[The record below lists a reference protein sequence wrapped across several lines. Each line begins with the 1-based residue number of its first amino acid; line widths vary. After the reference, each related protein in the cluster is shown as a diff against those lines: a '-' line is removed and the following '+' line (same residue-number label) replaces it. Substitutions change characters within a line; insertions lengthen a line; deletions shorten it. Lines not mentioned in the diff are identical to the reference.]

1 MKKLLLC
8 LCLISSL
15 AKADT
20 GKWFGFTMNEA
31 ALGNSSYEL
40 TLYRYDNP
48 VSEKD
53 YGVAETRALVV
64 CSTGKYTVISKSI
77 ENVGSRASINFDYKC
92 SK

>member
-1 MKKLLLC
+1 MKKLILC
-8 LCLISSL
+8 LCLIGSL
-15 AKADT
+15 VKADT

-64 CSTGKYTVISKSI
+64 CATGKYTVLSKSI
-77 ENVGSRASINFDYKC
+77 ENVVSRSSVNFVFGCVK
-92 SK
+92 